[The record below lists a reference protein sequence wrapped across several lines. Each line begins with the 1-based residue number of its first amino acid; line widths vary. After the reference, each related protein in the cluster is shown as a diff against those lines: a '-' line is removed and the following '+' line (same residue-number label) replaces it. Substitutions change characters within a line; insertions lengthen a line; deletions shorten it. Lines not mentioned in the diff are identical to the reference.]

1 MTALDFGLLIHS
13 TPRGGTVPEMAAT
26 NERILQAASEHDLSV
41 WVIDHF
47 QFDQQFLLECFA
59 YLAHTAGRYPSL
71 RYGTLVLGQG
81 YRNPALTAKI
91 AASLDWLTGGRFI
104 LGIGA
109 GWKEDEYRAYGY
121 PYPGPGVRIAQLR
134 EAVQII
140 RRMWS
145 ESPAS
150 FSGDY
155 FQVLDA
161 YCEPRPDPQPTI
173 LIGGGGERK
182 TLRVVAELADWWNIG
197 FRTVEEYTAKVDLL
211 RRHCADIGRD
221 PGEIAL
227 TYYGHVALARDPD
240 KVERQDP
247 VRPGQ
252 INRIAGTPDEVA
264 QQLNAFVDLGV
275 QHFMLKFA
283 DFPRLDQYEL
293 FMADVVPQLQ
303 ARSAERGTRNKGTG

>member
-1 MTALDFGLLIHS
+1 MALELGWVLQPTSRTLENS
-13 TPRGGTVPEMAAT
+13 KALNEANRAYMAALRPPFT
-26 NERILQAASEHDLSV
+26 TF
-41 WVIDHF
+41 WVEDHF
-47 QFDQQFLLECFA
+47 QWEALPTLECWTALA
-59 YLAHTAGRYPSL
+59 YHAAEFPSL
-71 RYGTLVLGQG
+71 KCGTLTLGQS
-81 YRNPALTAKI
+81 YRNPALTAKM
-91 AASLDWLTGGRFI
+91 AATLQWMSGGRLI

-140 RRMWS
+140 RRMWD

-197 FRTVEEYTAKVDLL
+197 FRTLEEYTAKVEILH
-211 RRHCADIGRD
+211 RHCADVGRD
-221 PGEIAL
+221 PAEIML
-227 TYYGHVALARDPD
+227 TYYGHVALDRDPD

-247 VRPGQ
+247 VRPGH

-264 QQLNAFVDLGV
+264 AQLNAFVDLGV
-275 QHFMLKFA
+275 RHIMLKFA

-293 FMADVVPQLQ
+293 FMEDVVPKLR
-303 ARSAERGTRNKGTG
+303 ATSDERRTT